1 MEARSG
7 VLGSLP
13 GFAGRHDELWLGVV
27 TVVGLLVVGEVAVA
41 THLVNPI
48 LFSSPS
54 QIASALGE
62 LWTTGELVRH
72 ARVSGLELLLGF
84 GLAAAVGIP
93 LGFAASLSRPLRW
106 SLEPLLAALN
116 AMPTVALIPLVIIWF
131 GIGLW
136 DKVFVVFLGAFL
148 QIVLSTMMGVS
159 LVNPHLLSVAR
170 SFSARRRRVLLT
182 VVLPSSVPFIL
193 VGLRLGLGRAL
204 VGVVAAEFVASQ
216 AGIGFMVTRAGSY
229 FQTPKVFAGILIIS
243 AMGII
248 GTWLIQRIE
257 RYVEAWRPPIAG

>member
-1 MEARSG
+1 METRTG
-7 VLGSLP
+7 TLESLA
-13 GFAGRHDELWLGVV
+13 GFAGRHDELWLGGL
-27 TVVGLLVVGEVAVA
+27 TVVGLLVVGEIAVA
-41 THLVNPI
+41 TRLVNPI
-48 LFSSPS
+48 LLSAPS
-54 QIASALGE
+54 QIASAFGE
-62 LWTTGELVRH
+62 LWTTGELFRH

-84 GLAAAVGIP
+84 GLAAAVGVP
-93 LGFAASLSRPLRW
+93 LGFAASLSRRLRW

-136 DKVFVVFLGAFL
+136 DKVAVVFLGAFL

-159 LVNPHLLSVAR
+159 LVNPSLLSVAR
-170 SFSARRRRVLLT
+170 SFAAHRRRVIFT
-182 VVLPSSVPFIL
+182 VVLPSSFPFVL

-229 FQTPKVFAGILIIS
+229 FQTAKVFAGILLIS
-243 AMGII
+243 AMGIV

-257 RYVEAWRPPIAG
+257 RHVEAWRPPIAG